1 MPQDLTMQI
10 GKYTIT
16 IQQSG
21 CISAAS
27 CVAISP
33 QVFKLDDDNLAVF
46 CEGATDEEQNILMA
60 AQSCPTKC
68 IIVTETESGNQVW
81 PTA

>member
-1 MPQDLTMQI
+1 MEDKVLKI
-10 GKYTIT
+10 GKYTIK
-16 IQQSG
+16 IEQSG

-27 CVAISP
+27 CVAVSP
-33 QVFKLDDDNLAVF
+33 AVFKLDDENLAEF
-46 CEGATDEEQNILMA
+46 CDGANDEEANILMA

-68 IIVTETESGNQVW
+68 ITVTESDSGTQVW